1 MRSIAIGFLMVVAC
15 ADVLSAQRRIP
26 GLRAQEPSIWITG
39 GAGLFT
45 GNGVNDGRSGSVWD
59 FGNATNFQYRGSLE
73 KTIGTQSSIGLTGTY
88 VRVPFTYR
96 MTALVPP
103 GGGAV
108 TCAECEAHLD
118 MMTLSLGVH
127 IGGGVGFHQVI
138 EGNAGVVRYANL
150 KRESDGAVLAPSTG
164 NVDPI
169 FSAGYGF
176 GFGFNERT
184 TINLVQDYGIALHEK
199 TGLANGERNTTS
211 VRTLRVALRFGFGSR
226 ASVRRR

>member
-1 MRSIAIGFLMVVAC
+1 MIRIAIGFLMLVVY

-26 GLRAQEPSIWITG
+26 SIRAQEPSIWITG

-45 GNGVNDGRSGSVWD
+45 GNGVNDGVTESVWD
-59 FGNATNFQYRGSLE
+59 FGNSTNFQYRGSLE
-73 KTIGTQSSIGLTGTY
+73 KTIGTQSAIGLTGTY

-96 MTALVPP
+96 STAIVPP
-103 GGGAV
+103 GGGAS
-108 TCAECEAHLD
+108 CGQCEAHLD

-150 KRESDGAVLAPSTG
+150 TRDSDGATLAPSG
-164 NVDPI
+164 GSMDPI

-176 GFGFNERT
+176 GYGFNERT

-199 TGLANGERNTTS
+199 TGLATGVRNTNS
-211 VRTLRVALRFGFGSR
+211 VRTLRFSLRFGFGSR
-226 ASVRRR
+226 AAVRRR